1 MRGYSCHGHCIASD
15 CYVLHASMSVY
26 DEHLHSMMEEMDLF
40 CVYSLSH
47 EFLHLPIHQEERMEW
62 TRLLE
67 RVLIPVKE
75 GEDESVAKINA
86 LLQAHIS
93 GLALEGFA
101 LDGRHDDM

>member
-1 MRGYSCHGHCIASD
+1 
-15 CYVLHASMSVY
+15 
-26 DEHLHSMMEEMDLF
+26 
-40 CVYSLSH
+40 
-47 EFLHLPIHQEERMEW
+47 MEW

-86 LLQAHIS
+86 LLQTHIS

-101 LDGRHDDM
+101 LDGQT

>member
-1 MRGYSCHGHCIASD
+1 
-15 CYVLHASMSVY
+15 MSVY

-40 CVYSLSH
+40 CVFSLSH
-47 EFLHLPIHQEERMEW
+47 EFLHLLIHQEERMELI
-62 TRLLE
+62 RLLE

-86 LLQAHIS
+86 LLQTHIS
-93 GLALEGFA
+93 GFALEGFA

>member
-15 CYVLHASMSVY
+15 CYMLHAFMSVY
-26 DEHLHSMMEEMDLF
+26 DEHLHSTMEEMDLF

-47 EFLHLPIHQEERMEW
+47 EFLHLPIHQEERLEL

-67 RVLIPVKE
+67 RVLIPVNE
-75 GEDESVAKINA
+75 SESVVKINA

-93 GLALEGFA
+93 RIALEGFA

>member
-1 MRGYSCHGHCIASD
+1 
-15 CYVLHASMSVY
+15 MSVY
-26 DEHLHSMMEEMDLF
+26 DEHLHSTMEEMDLF

-47 EFLHLPIHQEERMEW
+47 EFLHLPICQEERMEW

-67 RVLIPVKE
+67 RVLIPVRE
-75 GEDESVAKINA
+75 GVDESIAKVNA

-93 GLALEGFA
+93 RIALEGFA